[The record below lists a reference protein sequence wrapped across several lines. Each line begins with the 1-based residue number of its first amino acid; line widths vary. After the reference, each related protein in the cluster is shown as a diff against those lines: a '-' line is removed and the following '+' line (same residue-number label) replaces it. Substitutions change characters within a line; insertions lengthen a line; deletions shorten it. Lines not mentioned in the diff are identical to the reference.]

1 MWKKCWRDR
10 RDLFPEEKSFIYPSE
25 TVLGWM
31 GQRSSLLRETR
42 GNKVTEL
49 SSRSKLIGCCSVWH
63 PGVQHHRSVC
73 GLSWRLLYHTPG
85 LSYLLF
91 TGCAISGG
99 TREDCSSRRLSPYSK
114 VHKTRSSPMFQLK
127 MKWSRKLNKVTAKS
141 ASSEHRVVYEGEL
154 FYHGTFRTVQVTKWR
169 GCRLSINSVALCGPV
184 YSYSLQ

>member
-99 TREDCSSRRLSPYSK
+99 RGRTAVQGDSHP
-114 VHKTRSSPMFQLK
+114 
-127 MKWSRKLNKVTAKS
+127 TAKS
-141 ASSEHRVVYEGEL
+141 TRQEVLQCSNWKWSEAGNWTKSQQRAPPANIEL
-154 FYHGTFRTVQVTKWR
+154 FMRESFFITALLGPSRSPSGEVVVLASTV
-169 GCRLSINSVALCGPV
+169 
-184 YSYSLQ
+184 